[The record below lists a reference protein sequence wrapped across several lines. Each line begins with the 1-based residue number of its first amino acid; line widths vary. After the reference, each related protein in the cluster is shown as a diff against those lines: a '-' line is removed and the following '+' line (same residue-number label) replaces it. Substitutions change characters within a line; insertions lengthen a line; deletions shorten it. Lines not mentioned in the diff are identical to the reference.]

1 MPVKLIM
8 NPTPEEALAA
18 YPKGDLPWTVLTTER
33 HQVLARRLLPPLPR
47 VSAQS
52 IPDPDPDQ

>member
-1 MPVKLIM
+1 MPVKLII

-18 YPKGDLPWTVLTTER
+18 YPKGDHPWTVLTTER
-33 HQVLARRLLPPLPR
+33 HQVLARRPLQPLPLSIAR
-47 VSAQS
+47 S